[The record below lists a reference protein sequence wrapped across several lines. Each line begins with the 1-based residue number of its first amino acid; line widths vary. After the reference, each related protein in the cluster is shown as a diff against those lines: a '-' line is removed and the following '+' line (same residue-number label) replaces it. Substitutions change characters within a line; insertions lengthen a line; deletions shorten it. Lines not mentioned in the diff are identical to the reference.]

1 MVAARPLRSTAWR
14 AASRHMG
21 IAASL
26 ATLAAAFV
34 ATFSFPANAMKIQT
48 VKSPGGIEAWLVE
61 EHAVPMMA
69 MRFAFDGGS
78 SQDPAG
84 KEGVANFVTAMLD
97 EGAGDLVSRDFQER
111 MEDLSMRM
119 NYEEAKD
126 AFYGNFETLTA
137 NRDEAAKL
145 LKLALTKP
153 RFDQDAVERIRQ
165 QLLASLAYDVSCAR

>member
-14 AASRHMG
+14 AASRRMG

-34 ATFSFPANAMKIQT
+34 VTFSLPANAMKIQT

-78 SQDPAG
+78 SQDPDG

-97 EGAGDLVSRDFQER
+97 EGAGDLVSRDFQ
-111 MEDLSMRM
+111 
-119 NYEEAKD
+119 
-126 AFYGNFETLTA
+126 
-137 NRDEAAKL
+137 
-145 LKLALTKP
+145 
-153 RFDQDAVERIRQ
+153 
-165 QLLASLAYDVSCAR
+165 